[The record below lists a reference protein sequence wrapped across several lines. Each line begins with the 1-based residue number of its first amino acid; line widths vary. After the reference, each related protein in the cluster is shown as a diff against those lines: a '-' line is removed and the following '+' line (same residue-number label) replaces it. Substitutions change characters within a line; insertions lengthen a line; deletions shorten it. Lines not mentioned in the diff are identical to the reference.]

1 MNLSIMIMLTGAL
14 TSLAMPGSGLEIV
27 DQFVKVRSS
36 SSDQLRELALSAE
49 DFARLYH
56 IPPPITFY
64 CDQSASFVLRFKMS
78 VSSVPSKDQG
88 SRNVFATGIT
98 NKLH

>member
-1 MNLSIMIMLTGAL
+1 MIMLTAL
-14 TSLAMPGSGLEIV
+14 SSPAVPGSGLEIV

-36 SSDQLRELALSAE
+36 SSDHLRGLRLSAE
-49 DFARLYH
+49 DFAKLYY

-88 SRNVFATGIT
+88 LFLQQEVPNTIDAM
-98 NKLH
+98 LCYC